1 MVTNK
6 DYIILDGV
14 KYSADKR
21 VLIEYP
27 TDKKDK
33 TFFVPDFVLEIA
45 DKAFYGN
52 RFLKNLHTG
61 KNLRKIG
68 YAAFSYD
75 YDGGD
80 EYIEKIYVSPSV
92 TELAHVV
99 FPCNTC
105 DDFLDYASVVVG
117 GSIGS
122 AVEKHANEREIAFV
136 EVNPEDT
143 EGFFSKSADEHCDR
157 LKTIIDAEK
166 EYTVVVPERRFMA
179 KLVGDT
185 LEIANIGSGKA
196 VIGDLYARLSRGRR
210 EKIKKIVFGDGI
222 GYVEEYEFFGS
233 RYPNLASIHI
243 GANMYFYD
251 VLQFYDMN
259 ITEITCSEKNPF
271 NIAVDNL
278 LYTCSTENRVIPF
291 PMTEE

>member
-45 DKAFYGN
+45 DKAFYDN
-52 RFLKNLHTG
+52 KFLKNLHTG
-61 KNLRKIG
+61 KNVKKIG
-68 YAAFSYD
+68 YAAFSYG

-80 EYIEKIYVSPSV
+80 EYIEKIYISPSV

-122 AVEKHANEREIAFV
+122 AAEKHANEREIAFV

-143 EGFFSKSADEHCDR
+143 EGFLSKSADEHRDR
-157 LKTIIDAEK
+157 LKMIIDAEK

-185 LEIANIGSGKA
+185 LEIANIGLGKA
-196 VIGDLYARLSRGRR
+196 VVGDLYARLSRGRR

-222 GYVEEYEFFGS
+222 GYIEEYEFYGS
-233 RYPNLASIHI
+233 RYPNVTCIHI
-243 GANMYFYD
+243 GADMYFYG
-251 VLQFYDMN
+251 VLPFYNMN

-271 NIAVDNL
+271 NIAVDNQ
-278 LYTCSTENRVIPF
+278 LYTRSTENRVIPF